1 MRKKSKKPEKIVE
14 PVEDELAEPLP
25 WEDEDEEIEAP
36 DLAEAFGWAL
46 GANADGYHTIRYDPA
61 EDVLRQIA
69 AGQTPEGQRLTRDQ
83 MMGMA
88 AKLADGA

>member
-25 WEDEDEEIEAP
+25 WEDEDAP
-36 DLAEAFGWAL
+36 EWPVEVTGEFFA
-46 GANADGYHTIRYDPA
+46 IRYDPA
-61 EDVLRQIA
+61 ENVLRQIA

-88 AKLADGA
+88 AKIVADSA

>member
-1 MRKKSKKPEKIVE
+1 MAKKKTQDPEQDHVE
-14 PVEDELAEPLP
+14 PLEETPEPEAYENEDYPELMETQSMGTPVWYVEY
-25 WEDEDEEIEAP
+25 I
-36 DLAEAFGWAL
+36 
-46 GANADGYHTIRYDPA
+46 DPA

-88 AKLADGA
+88 AKIVADGA